1 MQVILLKDVK
11 GQGKAGQV
19 VKVSDGYARNML
31 FPRQLAMEATPA
43 NMKILEKKRAQI
55 EAQRAID
62 KQVAEDIKAKI
73 ESKTVKVVSK
83 AGENGRLFGAITSK
97 DIADAIQKEFLVELE
112 NRHIKRERLELLL
125 ENAWHLCADA
135 LLAAGKNA
143 QTGSGSETV
152 DLLRRHLSPATLQK
166 LTDQLRY
173 YAAQCRYNVGVGH
186 ILGALSADWD
196 ALVSGSG
203 K

>member
-31 FPRQLAMEATPA
+31 FPKKLAMEATDA
-43 NMKILEKKRAQI
+43 TMKVLERNRAKI

-73 ESKTVKVVSK
+73 EAKTVKVVSK

-97 DIADAIQKEFLVELE
+97 DIAEAIQKEFLVELDKKKIDLE
-112 NRHIKRERLELLL
+112 APIKQVGLTEVVLKLFPGVQ
-125 ENAWHLCADA
+125 AKC
-135 LLAAGKNA
+135 K
-143 QTGSGSETV
+143 V
-152 DLLRRHLSPATLQK
+152 DVVTEE
-166 LTDQLRY
+166 
-173 YAAQCRYNVGVGH
+173 
-186 ILGALSADWD
+186 
-196 ALVSGSG
+196 
-203 K
+203 

>member
-97 DIADAIQKEFLVELE
+97 DIADAIQKEFLVELDKKKIDLDAP
-112 NRHIKRERLELLL
+112 IKQVGL
-125 ENAWHLCADA
+125 
-135 LLAAGKNA
+135 
-143 QTGSGSETV
+143 SEVTLKLFPGVQAKCKV
-152 DLLRRHLSPATLQK
+152 DVMTEE
-166 LTDQLRY
+166 
-173 YAAQCRYNVGVGH
+173 
-186 ILGALSADWD
+186 
-196 ALVSGSG
+196 
-203 K
+203 

>member
-97 DIADAIQKEFLVELE
+97 DIAEAIQKEFLVELDKKKIDLE
-112 NRHIKRERLELLL
+112 APIKQVGLTEVTLKLFPGVQ
-125 ENAWHLCADA
+125 AKCKVDVV
-135 LLAAGKNA
+135 AG
-143 QTGSGSETV
+143 E
-152 DLLRRHLSPATLQK
+152 
-166 LTDQLRY
+166 
-173 YAAQCRYNVGVGH
+173 
-186 ILGALSADWD
+186 
-196 ALVSGSG
+196 
-203 K
+203 

>member
-43 NMKILEKKRAQI
+43 NMKVLERKREQI

-73 ESKTVKVVSK
+73 ESKTVKVISK
-83 AGENGRLFGAITSK
+83 AGENGRLFGAVTSK
-97 DIADAIQKEFLVELE
+97 DIAEAIQKEFLIELDKKKIDLE
-112 NRHIKRERLELLL
+112 GPIK
-125 ENAWHLCADA
+125 
-135 LLAAGKNA
+135 
-143 QTGSGSETV
+143 QTGITEVVLKLFPGVQAKCKVDVETE
-152 DLLRRHLSPATLQK
+152 
-166 LTDQLRY
+166 
-173 YAAQCRYNVGVGH
+173 
-186 ILGALSADWD
+186 
-196 ALVSGSG
+196 
-203 K
+203 